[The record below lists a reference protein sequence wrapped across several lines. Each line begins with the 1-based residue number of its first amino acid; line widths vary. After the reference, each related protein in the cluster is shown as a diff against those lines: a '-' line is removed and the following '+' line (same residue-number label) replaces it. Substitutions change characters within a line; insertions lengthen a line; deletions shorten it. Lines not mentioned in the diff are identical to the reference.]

1 MMKRVDRP
9 QAIHQPRCVSCLLR
23 AADKYVALLLQFEG
37 EGRDLKIEQQGRER
51 EMILCYPVLC
61 ER

>member
-37 EGRDLKIEQQGRER
+37 EGRDLKDGATVER
-51 EMILCYPVLC
+51 EGNDIVLSC
-61 ER
+61 AV